1 MTEILQVGDVV
12 YVNELTPEMKH
23 MRDTHNYVFDNR
35 IHEHVGKHAV
45 VVSIR
50 DEDSGVVA
58 LMPCAPNYQ
67 YHLTDVLCQNQLD
80 AVETI
85 PNQLTLVRKSPL
97 RIWVIPSD
105 VGTPILQGKRVP
117 MLCDDL
123 EWQVTDL
130 TNGEVQTIKAPVVGV
145 YTMGNEV
152 MVEIWYA
159 QDASIHTVY
168 IPVDNVD
175 SQPVWTVF

>member
-12 YVNELTPEMKH
+12 TVNELTPQMKR
-23 MRDTHNYVFDNR
+23 MRDTHHYGFDNR

-45 VVSIR
+45 VVSVR
-50 DEDSGVVA
+50 DEDSSVIA
-58 LMPCAPNYQ
+58 LMPCAPDYQ
-67 YHLTDVLCQNQLD
+67 YQFTDVLCQNQLD

-97 RIWVIPSD
+97 RMWVIPSG
-105 VGTPILQGKRVP
+105 VGAPILQGKRVP

-123 EWQVTDL
+123 DLPFTDP
-130 TNGEVQTIKAPVVGV
+130 TNEKVQTIKAPVVGV
-145 YTMGNEV
+145 YTTGNEV

-159 QDASIHTVY
+159 PDTSIHVIY
-168 IPVDNVD
+168 IPINKVD
-175 SQPVWTVF
+175 SQSVLTVF